1 MFLLEQKKI
10 LICQI
15 HNVNPSSPKRG
26 CTNPP
31 NGFHP
36 GAQNRTAKG

>member
-1 MFLLEQKKI
+1 METQLDGF
-10 LICQI
+10 
-15 HNVNPSSPKRG
+15 VNPSSPKG
-26 CTNPP
+26 GGVVPTPP